1 MTDNRKII
9 VVVLGGMVQDVQFP
23 EGCRAAVSIHD
34 YDVGRSERGLHRDG
48 EGDLFSLTPWEP
60 SEIPGPDSLTGIA
73 EIDRLPDA
81 EIRNIL
87 ARVFRWMY
95 WDQNSGQ
102 WDLDKDISGADT
114 VQLLCELLPYPPEPS
129 NQLK

>member
-9 VVVLGGMVQDVQFP
+9 VVVLGGVVQNVKFP
-23 EGCRAAVSIHD
+23 EDCGTAVSIHD
-34 YDVGRSERGLHRDG
+34 YDVGRGDRDLHRDS
-48 EGDLFSLTPWEP
+48 EGDLFSEALCEHPET
-60 SEIPGPDSLTGIA
+60 PGPNSLTGIA

-95 WDQNSGQ
+95 WDQNAGQ
-102 WDLDKDISGADT
+102 WDLDRDISGADT
-114 VQLLCELLPYPPEPS
+114 VQLLCELLPYPPEPAM
-129 NQLK
+129 K